1 MCILNLK
8 HMKQLKITTKI
19 TSRDSFTIDKY
30 LNEISKLP
38 MLTEEEEVETAK
50 LIRNGDVKAM
60 EKLISS
66 NLRFVVSV
74 AKQYQNQGLALND
87 LINEGNIGL
96 IKAATK
102 FDETKGFK
110 FISYAVWWIRQ
121 SILQALIE
129 QPRVVRLPMNKATIY
144 NKIQRSIMEFEQK
157 NQREPSNDELAEI
170 LEMKSDEL
178 SILRATLTFHISMDN
193 PINSDDDT
201 TSMDLM
207 ADKSISDPDSK
218 LLDESLHD
226 ELEHALQ
233 GLSEREMGIVK
244 LYFGMNEFNQ
254 SYSLDEIG
262 MKMNLTRER
271 VRQLKDKAIRKMRR
285 FAVTRELK
293 SYLN

>member
-1 MCILNLK
+1 
-8 HMKQLKITTKI
+8 MKQLKITTKI
-19 TSRDSFTIDKY
+19 TSRDSFSIDKY
-30 LNEISKLP
+30 LSEISKLP
-38 MLTEEEEVETAK
+38 MLSEEEEVKIAK
-50 LIRNGDVKAM
+50 RIREGDTDALD
-60 EKLISS
+60 KLVQS

-74 AKQYQNQGLALND
+74 AKQYQNQGLSLND

-96 IKAATK
+96 IKAAGK

-144 NKIQRSIMEFEQK
+144 NKIQRAIVDFEQK

-170 LEMKSDEL
+170 LEIKPDEL
-178 SILRATLTFHISMDN
+178 AILRATLTFHISVDT
-193 PINSDDDT
+193 PIGEDDDT
-201 TSMDLM
+201 TSLDLM
-207 ADKSISDPDSK
+207 TDSSMVTPDGN
-218 LLDESLHD
+218 LIDESLHD

-233 GLSEREMGIVK
+233 ALSEREIDIIK
-244 LYFGMNEFNQ
+244 YYFGINEFNQ

-262 MKMNLTRER
+262 IKMNLTRER

-285 FAVTRELK
+285 FAISKELK

>member
-1 MCILNLK
+1 
-8 HMKQLKITTKI
+8 MKQLKITTKI
-19 TSRDSFTIDKY
+19 TSRDSFSIDKY
-30 LNEISKLP
+30 LSEISKLP
-38 MLTEEEEVETAK
+38 MLSEEEEVKVAQR
-50 LIRNGDVKAM
+50 IRAGDSEAF
-60 EKLISS
+60 EKLVQS

-96 IKAATK
+96 IKAASK

-144 NKIQRSIMEFEQK
+144 NKIQRAIVDFEQK
-157 NQREPSNDELAEI
+157 NQREPSNDELAEL
-170 LEMKSDEL
+170 LEMKPDEL
-178 SILRATLTFHISMDN
+178 AVLRATLTFHLSVDT
-193 PINSDDDT
+193 PVGDDDDT
-201 TSMDLM
+201 TSLDLM
-207 ADKSISDPDSK
+207 TDNSMSTPDRQ
-218 LLDESLHD
+218 LIDESLHD

-233 GLSEREMGIVK
+233 SLSDREIEIVK
-244 LYFGMNEFNQ
+244 YYYGLNEFNQ

-262 MKMNLTRER
+262 IKMNLTRER

-285 FAVTRELK
+285 FAITKELK

>member
-1 MCILNLK
+1 
-8 HMKQLKITTKI
+8 MKQLKITTKI
-19 TSRDSFTIDKY
+19 TSRDSFSIDKY
-30 LNEISKLP
+30 LSEISKLP
-38 MLTEEEEVETAK
+38 MMSEDEEVLVAK
-50 LIRNGDVKAM
+50 RIREGDSTAM
-60 EKLISS
+60 EKLIQS

-144 NKIQRSIMEFEQK
+144 NKIQRSIVDFEQK

-170 LEMKSDEL
+170 LEMKPDEL
-178 SILRATLTFHISMDN
+178 AILRATLTFHLSIDS
-193 PINSDDDT
+193 PINDDDET
-201 TSMDLM
+201 TSLDMMSDSTM
-207 ADKSISDPDSK
+207 ATPDSN
-218 LLDESLHD
+218 LIDESLHD

-233 GLSEREMGIVK
+233 SLSEREVEIVK
-244 LYFGMNEFNQ
+244 YYFGLNEFNQ

-262 MKMNLTRER
+262 IKMHLTRER

-285 FAVTRELK
+285 FAITKELK

>member
-1 MCILNLK
+1 
-8 HMKQLKITTKI
+8 MKQLKITTKI
-19 TSRDSFTIDKY
+19 TSRDSFSIDKY
-30 LNEISKLP
+30 LSEISKLP
-38 MLTEEEEVETAK
+38 MMTEDEEVLVAK
-50 LIRNGDVKAM
+50 RIREGDSAAM
-60 EKLISS
+60 EKLIQS

-121 SILQALIE
+121 SKLQALIE

-144 NKIQRSIMEFEQK
+144 NKIQRSIVDFEQK

-170 LEMKSDEL
+170 LEMKPDEL
-178 SILRATLTFHISMDN
+178 AILRATLTFHLSIDS
-193 PINSDDDT
+193 PINDDDET
-201 TSMDLM
+201 TSLDMMSDSSM
-207 ADKSISDPDSK
+207 ATPDSN
-218 LLDESLHD
+218 LIDESLHD

-233 GLSEREMGIVK
+233 SLSEREVEIVK
-244 LYFGMNEFNQ
+244 YYFGLNEFNQ

-262 MKMNLTRER
+262 IKMHLTRER

-285 FAVTRELK
+285 FAITKELK

>member
-1 MCILNLK
+1 
-8 HMKQLKITTKI
+8 MKQLKITTKI
-19 TSRDSFTIDKY
+19 TSSDSFSIDKY
-30 LNEISKLP
+30 LSEISKLP
-38 MLTEEEEVETAK
+38 MLSEEEEVKIAK
-50 LIRNGDVKAM
+50 RIKEGDADALD
-60 EKLISS
+60 KLVQS

-74 AKQYQNQGLALND
+74 AKQYQNQGLSLND

-96 IKAATK
+96 IKAAKK

-144 NKIQRSIMEFEQK
+144 NKIQRAIVDFEQK

-170 LEMKSDEL
+170 LEMKPDEL
-178 SILRATLTFHISMDN
+178 ATLRATLTFHVSIDT
-193 PINSDDDT
+193 PIGEDDDT
-201 TSMDLM
+201 TSLDLM
-207 ADKSISDPDSK
+207 TDSSMVTPDGN
-218 LLDESLHD
+218 LIDESLHD

-233 GLSEREMGIVK
+233 ALTEREIDIIK
-244 LYFGMNEFNQ
+244 YYFGINEYNQ

-262 MKMNLTRER
+262 IKMNLTRER

-285 FAVTRELK
+285 FAISKELK

>member
-1 MCILNLK
+1 
-8 HMKQLKITTKI
+8 MKQLKITTKI
-19 TSRDSFTIDKY
+19 TSRDSFSIDKY
-30 LNEISKLP
+30 LSEISKLP
-38 MLTEEEEVETAK
+38 MMSEEEEVLVAK
-50 LIRNGDVKAM
+50 RIREGDSSAM
-60 EKLISS
+60 EILIKS

-144 NKIQRSIMEFEQK
+144 NKIQRSIVDFEQK

-170 LEMKSDEL
+170 LEMKPDEL
-178 SILRATLTFHISMDN
+178 AILRATLTFHLSIDS
-193 PINSDDDT
+193 PINDDDET
-201 TSMDLM
+201 TSLDMMSDSSM
-207 ADKSISDPDSK
+207 ATPDSN
-218 LLDESLHD
+218 LIDESLHD

-233 GLSEREMGIVK
+233 SLSEREVEIVK
-244 LYFGMNEFNQ
+244 YYFGLNEFNQ

-262 MKMNLTRER
+262 IKMHLTRER

-285 FAVTRELK
+285 FAITKELK

>member
-1 MCILNLK
+1 
-8 HMKQLKITTKI
+8 MKQLKITTKI
-19 TSRDSFTIDKY
+19 TSRDSFSIDKY
-30 LNEISKLP
+30 LSEISKLP
-38 MLTEEEEVETAK
+38 MMTEDEEVLVAK
-50 LIRNGDVKAM
+50 RIREGDSAAM
-60 EKLISS
+60 EKLIQS

-144 NKIQRSIMEFEQK
+144 NKIQRSIVDFEQK

-170 LEMKSDEL
+170 LEMKPDEL
-178 SILRATLTFHISMDN
+178 AILRATLTFHLSIDS
-193 PINSDDDT
+193 PINDDDET
-201 TSMDLM
+201 TSLDMMSDSSM
-207 ADKSISDPDSK
+207 ATPDSN
-218 LLDESLHD
+218 LIDESLHD

-233 GLSEREMGIVK
+233 SLSEREVEIVK
-244 LYFGMNEFNQ
+244 YYFGLNEFNQ

-262 MKMNLTRER
+262 IKMHLTRER

-285 FAVTRELK
+285 FAITKELK

>member
-1 MCILNLK
+1 
-8 HMKQLKITTKI
+8 MKQLKITTKI
-19 TSRDSFTIDKY
+19 TSRDSFSIDKY
-30 LNEISKLP
+30 LSEISKLP
-38 MLTEEEEVETAK
+38 MMTEDEEVLVAK
-50 LIRNGDVKAM
+50 RIREGDSAAM
-60 EKLISS
+60 EKLIQS

-129 QPRVVRLPMNKATIY
+129 QLRVVRLPMNKATIY
-144 NKIQRSIMEFEQK
+144 NKIQRSIVDFEQK
-157 NQREPSNDELAEI
+157 NQREPSNDELAEM
-170 LEMKSDEL
+170 LEMKPDEL
-178 SILRATLTFHISMDN
+178 AILRATLTFHLSIDS
-193 PINSDDDT
+193 PINDDDET
-201 TSMDLM
+201 TSLDMMSDSSM
-207 ADKSISDPDSK
+207 ATPDSN
-218 LLDESLHD
+218 LIDESLHD

-233 GLSEREMGIVK
+233 SLSEREVEIVK
-244 LYFGMNEFNQ
+244 YYFGLNEFNQ

-262 MKMNLTRER
+262 IKMHLTRER

-285 FAVTRELK
+285 FAITKELK

>member
-1 MCILNLK
+1 
-8 HMKQLKITTKI
+8 MKQLKITTKI
-19 TSRDSFTIDKY
+19 TSRDSFSIDKY
-30 LNEISKLP
+30 LSEISKLP
-38 MLTEEEEVETAK
+38 MMSEEEEVEVAKRIREGDVSAMDK
-50 LIRNGDVKAM
+50 LIQ
-60 EKLISS
+60 S

-144 NKIQRSIMEFEQK
+144 NKIQRAIVDFEQK
-157 NQREPSNDELAEI
+157 NQREPSNDELAE
-170 LEMKSDEL
+170 LLDMKADEL
-178 SILRATLTFHISMDN
+178 ALLRATLTFHLSVDS
-193 PINSDDDT
+193 PLGEDDDT
-201 TSMDLM
+201 TSLDMMTDNSM
-207 ADKSISDPDSK
+207 ATPDRN
-218 LLDESLHD
+218 LIDESLHD

-233 GLSEREMGIVK
+233 ALSDREVEIVK
-244 LYFGMNEFNQ
+244 YYFGLNEFNQ

-262 MKMNLTRER
+262 IKMNLTRER

-285 FAVTRELK
+285 FAITKELK

>member
-1 MCILNLK
+1 
-8 HMKQLKITTKI
+8 MKQLKITTKI
-19 TSRDSFTIDKY
+19 TSRDSFSIDKY
-30 LNEISKLP
+30 LSEISKLP
-38 MLTEEEEVETAK
+38 MLSEEEEVEVARR
-50 LIRNGDVKAM
+50 IREGDSAAM
-60 EKLISS
+60 EKLIQS

-144 NKIQRSIMEFEQK
+144 NKIQRAIVDFEQK
-157 NQREPSNDELAEI
+157 NQREPSNDELAE
-170 LEMKSDEL
+170 LLDMKPEDL
-178 SILRATLTFHISMDN
+178 AVLRATLTFHLSMDT
-193 PINSDDDT
+193 PINDDDDT
-201 TSMDLM
+201 TSLDLM
-207 ADKSISDPDSK
+207 ADNSIERPDTH
-218 LLDESLHD
+218 LIDESLHD

-233 GLSEREMGIVK
+233 ALSDREIEIIKYYYGL
-244 LYFGMNEFNQ
+244 NEFGQ

-262 MKMNLTRER
+262 IKLNLTRER

-285 FAVTRELK
+285 FAISKELK
-293 SYLN
+293 SYLS

>member
-1 MCILNLK
+1 
-8 HMKQLKITTKI
+8 MKQLKITTKI
-19 TSRDSFTIDKY
+19 TSRDSFSIDKY

-38 MLTEEEEVETAK
+38 MMSEEEEVAVAK
-50 LIRNGDVKAM
+50 RIREGDTEAMSILIQ
-60 EKLISS
+60 S

-144 NKIQRSIMEFEQK
+144 NKIQRAIVDFEQK

-170 LEMKSDEL
+170 LEMKPDEL
-178 SILRATLTFHISMDN
+178 AILRATLTFHLSIDS
-193 PINSDDDT
+193 PVGDDDET
-201 TSMDLM
+201 TSLDMMTDSSM
-207 ADKSISDPDSK
+207 ATPDSN
-218 LLDESLHD
+218 LIDESLHD

-233 GLSEREMGIVK
+233 SLSEREVDIVK
-244 LYFGMNEFNQ
+244 YYFGLNEFNQ

-262 MKMNLTRER
+262 IKMNLTRER
-271 VRQLKDKAIRKMRR
+271 VRQIKDKAIRKMRR
-285 FAVTRELK
+285 FAITKELK

>member
-1 MCILNLK
+1 
-8 HMKQLKITTKI
+8 MKQLKITTKI
-19 TSRDSFTIDKY
+19 TSRDSFSIDKY
-30 LNEISKLP
+30 LSEISKLP
-38 MLTEEEEVETAK
+38 MLSEEEEVKIAK
-50 LIRNGDVKAM
+50 RIRDGDTDALD
-60 EKLISS
+60 KLVQS

-74 AKQYQNQGLALND
+74 AKQYQNQGLSLND

-96 IKAATK
+96 IKAAGK

-144 NKIQRSIMEFEQK
+144 NKIQRAIVDFEQK

-170 LEMKSDEL
+170 LEIKPDEL
-178 SILRATLTFHISMDN
+178 AMLRATLTFHISVDT
-193 PINSDDDT
+193 PIGEDDDT
-201 TSMDLM
+201 TSLDLM
-207 ADKSISDPDSK
+207 TDSSMVTPDGN
-218 LLDESLHD
+218 LIDESLHD

-233 GLSEREMGIVK
+233 ALSEREIDIIK
-244 LYFGMNEFNQ
+244 YYFGINEFNQ

-262 MKMNLTRER
+262 IKMNLTRER

-285 FAVTRELK
+285 FAISKELK

>member
-1 MCILNLK
+1 
-8 HMKQLKITTKI
+8 MKQLKITTKI
-19 TSRDSFTIDKY
+19 TSRDSFSIDKY
-30 LNEISKLP
+30 LSEISKLP
-38 MLTEEEEVETAK
+38 MMSEEEEVLVAK
-50 LIRNGDVKAM
+50 RIREGDSAAM
-60 EKLISS
+60 EILIKS

-87 LINEGNIGL
+87 LINEGNVGL

-144 NKIQRSIMEFEQK
+144 NKIQRAIVDFEQK

-170 LEMKSDEL
+170 LEMKPDEL
-178 SILRATLTFHISMDN
+178 AVLRATLTFHLSIDQ
-193 PINSDDDT
+193 PLSDDDET
-201 TSMDLM
+201 TSLDMMTDSSM
-207 ADKSISDPDSK
+207 ATPDSN
-218 LLDESLHD
+218 LIDESLHD

-233 GLSEREMGIVK
+233 SLSEREVEIVK
-244 LYFGMNEFNQ
+244 FYFGLNEFNQ

-262 MKMNLTRER
+262 IKMNLTRER

-285 FAVTRELK
+285 FAITKELK

>member
-1 MCILNLK
+1 
-8 HMKQLKITTKI
+8 MKQLKITTKI
-19 TSRDSFTIDKY
+19 TSRDSFSIDKY
-30 LNEISKLP
+30 LTEISKLP
-38 MLTEEEEVETAK
+38 MLTEEEEVQVAK
-50 LIRNGDVKAM
+50 RIREGDTEAM
-60 EKLISS
+60 EKLIQS

-96 IKAATK
+96 IKAASK

-144 NKIQRSIMEFEQK
+144 NKIQRAIVDFEQK

-170 LEMKSDEL
+170 LEMKPDEL
-178 SILRATLTFHISMDN
+178 AILRATLTFHLSVDT
-193 PINSDDDT
+193 PVGDDDDT
-201 TSMDLM
+201 TSLDLM
-207 ADKSISDPDSK
+207 TDNSMATPDSQ
-218 LLDESLHD
+218 LIDESLHD

-233 GLSEREMGIVK
+233 SLSEREVEIVK
-244 LYFGMNEFNQ
+244 YYFGLNDFNQ

-262 MKMNLTRER
+262 IKMNLTRER

-285 FAVTRELK
+285 FAITKELK

>member
-1 MCILNLK
+1 
-8 HMKQLKITTKI
+8 MKQLKITTKI
-19 TSRDSFTIDKY
+19 TSRDSFSIDKY
-30 LNEISKLP
+30 LSEISKLP
-38 MLTEEEEVETAK
+38 MLSEEEEVEVARR
-50 LIRNGDVKAM
+50 IREGDSAAM
-60 EKLISS
+60 EKLIQS

-144 NKIQRSIMEFEQK
+144 NKIQRAIVDFEQK
-157 NQREPSNDELAEI
+157 NQREPSNDELAE
-170 LEMKSDEL
+170 LMDMKPEDL
-178 SILRATLTFHISMDN
+178 ALLRATLTFHLSMDT
-193 PINSDDDT
+193 PINDDDDT
-201 TSMDLM
+201 TSLDLM
-207 ADKSISDPDSK
+207 ADNSIERPDTH
-218 LLDESLHD
+218 LIDESLHD

-233 GLSEREMGIVK
+233 ALSDREIEIIKYYYGL
-244 LYFGMNEFNQ
+244 NEFGQ
-254 SYSLDEIG
+254 SYSLDEIDI
-262 MKMNLTRER
+262 KLNLTRER

-285 FAVTRELK
+285 FAISKELK
-293 SYLN
+293 SYLS

>member
-1 MCILNLK
+1 
-8 HMKQLKITTKI
+8 MKQLKITTKI
-19 TSRDSFTIDKY
+19 TSRDSFSIDKY

-38 MLTEEEEVETAK
+38 MLTEEEEVQVAK
-50 LIRNGDVKAM
+50 RIREGDTEAM
-60 EKLISS
+60 EKLIQS

-74 AKQYQNQGLALND
+74 AKQYQNQGLALNE

-96 IKAATK
+96 IKAASK

-144 NKIQRSIMEFEQK
+144 NKIQRAIVDFEQK

-170 LEMKSDEL
+170 LEMKPDEL
-178 SILRATLTFHISMDN
+178 AILRATLTFHLSVDT
-193 PINSDDDT
+193 PVGDDDDT
-201 TSMDLM
+201 TSLDLM
-207 ADKSISDPDSK
+207 TDNSMATPDSQ
-218 LLDESLHD
+218 LIDESLHD

-233 GLSEREMGIVK
+233 SLSEREVEIVK
-244 LYFGMNEFNQ
+244 YYFGLNDFNQ

-262 MKMNLTRER
+262 IKLNLTRER

-285 FAVTRELK
+285 FAITKELK

>member
-1 MCILNLK
+1 
-8 HMKQLKITTKI
+8 MKQLKITTKI
-19 TSRDSFTIDKY
+19 TSRDSFSIDKY
-30 LNEISKLP
+30 LSEISKLP
-38 MLTEEEEVETAK
+38 MLSEEEEVLVAK
-50 LIRNGDVKAM
+50 KIREGDSEAM
-60 EKLISS
+60 EKLIQS

-96 IKAATK
+96 IKAASK

-121 SILQALIE
+121 SILQALIK

-144 NKIQRSIMEFEQK
+144 NKIQRAIVDFEQK

-170 LEMKSDEL
+170 LEMKPDEL
-178 SILRATLTFHISMDN
+178 AVLRATLTFHVSIDT
-193 PINSDDDT
+193 PIGDDDET
-201 TSMDLM
+201 TSLDMMSDSSM
-207 ADKSISDPDSK
+207 ATPDSN
-218 LLDESLHD
+218 LIDESLHD
-226 ELEHALQ
+226 ELDHALQ
-233 GLSEREMGIVK
+233 ALSEREVEIVK
-244 LYFGMNEFNQ
+244 YYFGLNEFNQ

-262 MKMNLTRER
+262 IKMNLTRER

-285 FAVTRELK
+285 FAITKELK

>member
-1 MCILNLK
+1 
-8 HMKQLKITTKI
+8 
-19 TSRDSFTIDKY
+19 
-30 LNEISKLP
+30 
-38 MLTEEEEVETAK
+38 MLSEEEEVEVARR
-50 LIRNGDVKAM
+50 IREGDSAAM
-60 EKLISS
+60 EKLIQS

-144 NKIQRSIMEFEQK
+144 NKIQRTIVDFEQK
-157 NQREPSNDELAEI
+157 NQREPSNDELAE
-170 LEMKSDEL
+170 LLDMKPEDL
-178 SILRATLTFHISMDN
+178 AVLRATLTFHLSMDT
-193 PINSDDDT
+193 PINDDDDT
-201 TSMDLM
+201 TSLDLM
-207 ADKSISDPDSK
+207 ADNSIERPDTH
-218 LLDESLHD
+218 LIDESLHD

-233 GLSEREMGIVK
+233 ALSDREIEIIKYYYGL
-244 LYFGMNEFNQ
+244 NEFGQ

-262 MKMNLTRER
+262 IKLNLTRER

-285 FAVTRELK
+285 FAISKELK
-293 SYLN
+293 SYLS

>member
-1 MCILNLK
+1 
-8 HMKQLKITTKI
+8 MKQLKITTKI
-19 TSRDSFTIDKY
+19 TSRDSFSIDKY
-30 LNEISKLP
+30 LSEIFKLP
-38 MLTEEEEVETAK
+38 MLSEEEEVKIAK
-50 LIRNGDVKAM
+50 RIKEGDADALD
-60 EKLISS
+60 KLVQS

-74 AKQYQNQGLALND
+74 AKQYQNQGLSLND

-96 IKAATK
+96 IKAAKK

-144 NKIQRSIMEFEQK
+144 NKIQRAIVDFEQK

-170 LEMKSDEL
+170 LEMKPDEL
-178 SILRATLTFHISMDN
+178 ATLRATLTFHVSIDT
-193 PINSDDDT
+193 PIGEDDDT
-201 TSMDLM
+201 TSLDLM
-207 ADKSISDPDSK
+207 TDSSMVTPDGN
-218 LLDESLHD
+218 LIDESLHD

-233 GLSEREMGIVK
+233 ALTEREIDIIK
-244 LYFGMNEFNQ
+244 YYFGINEYNQ

-262 MKMNLTRER
+262 IKMNLTRER

-285 FAVTRELK
+285 FAISKELK

>member
-1 MCILNLK
+1 
-8 HMKQLKITTKI
+8 MKQLKITTKI
-19 TSRDSFTIDKY
+19 TSRDSFSIDKY
-30 LNEISKLP
+30 LSEISKLP
-38 MLTEEEEVETAK
+38 MLSEEEEVEVARR
-50 LIRNGDVKAM
+50 IREGDSAAM
-60 EKLISS
+60 EKLIQS

-144 NKIQRSIMEFEQK
+144 NKIQRTIVDFEQK
-157 NQREPSNDELAEI
+157 NQREPSNDELAE
-170 LEMKSDEL
+170 LMDMKPEDL
-178 SILRATLTFHISMDN
+178 ALLRATLTFHLSMDT
-193 PINSDDDT
+193 PINDDDDT
-201 TSMDLM
+201 TSLDLM
-207 ADKSISDPDSK
+207 ADNSIERPDTH
-218 LLDESLHD
+218 LIDESLHD

-233 GLSEREMGIVK
+233 ALSDREIEIIKYYYGL
-244 LYFGMNEFNQ
+244 NEFGQ

-262 MKMNLTRER
+262 IKLNLTRER

-285 FAVTRELK
+285 FAISKELK
-293 SYLN
+293 SYLS